1 MFEQFR
7 FFIMASISPV
17 LFHRANKEGKHPI
30 AIRITKDRKSS
41 YVFTG
46 QVIPKEQWD
55 KKTNKVK
62 KNHPNS
68 TRLNALI
75 AKKLAEVNK
84 LHLSDELEDK
94 ESTAQA
100 IHKVYLKKKEKSSF
114 FDEAEKYLANL
125 LQEGKY
131 NRYVSNKPRVER
143 FQKFLKGKDIKF
155 EEITVSLLKQ
165 FKAYLKGK
173 YKVSERTAIN
183 YLIVIRTVFNQG
195 IKSGFV
201 DQKFYPFGKDKMPI
215 RFPDSVKL
223 GLSKEELET
232 LIELDLSAHPK
243 MHHARNVW
251 LLSFYFAGMRVSD
264 ALRLRWS
271 DFKEGR
277 LYYTMGK
284 NDKTGSLKVPEQAL
298 FILEEYKSSKRSKND
313 VIFPELKMVN
323 DFSDQY
329 LVQRKIS
336 YGVKNL
342 NKYLKKLGELAGF
355 DKKLTMHIAR
365 HTFGNISGDRI
376 PIQMLQKLYRH
387 SNVTTTI
394 NYQKSFIL
402 KDADDALDAVL
413 NS

>member
-1 MFEQFR
+1 MVTV
-7 FFIMASISPV
+7 IPALISKP
-17 LFHRANKEGKHPI
+17 NKEGKYQV
-30 AIRITKDRKSS
+30 AIRITKERKSS
-41 YVFTG
+41 YVRLG
-46 QVIPKEQWD
+46 QYVDKSQWD
-55 KKTNKVK
+55 GKARRVK

-75 AKKLAEVNK
+75 SKKLSEVNK
-84 LHLSDELEDK
+84 LHLSNELEDK
-94 ESTAQA
+94 QSTAQT
-100 IHKVYLKKKEKSSF
+100 IHKVYLNKKEKSSF

-155 EEITVSLLKQ
+155 EEITVSLLNQ

-173 YKVSERTAIN
+173 HKVSERTAIN
-183 YLIVIRTVFNQG
+183 YLIVIRTIYNQG
-195 IKSGFV
+195 IKSGLV

-232 LIELDLSAHPK
+232 LIKLDLSEHPK
-243 MHHARNVW
+243 IHHARNIW
-251 LLSFYFAGMRVSD
+251 LFSFYFAGMRVSD
-264 ALRLRWS
+264 VLRLKWS
-271 DFKEGR
+271 DLKEGR

-284 NDKTGSLKVPEQAL
+284 NNKTGSLKIPDQAL
-298 FILEEYKSSKRSKND
+298 LVLEEYKSTQRSKDD
-313 VIFPELKMVN
+313 VIFPELKMVD
-323 DFSDQY
+323 DFSDKY

-402 KDADDALDAVL
+402 KDADDALEAVL

>member
-1 MFEQFR
+1 MVTV
-7 FFIMASISPV
+7 IPALISKP
-17 LFHRANKEGKHPI
+17 NKEGKYQV
-30 AIRITKDRKSS
+30 AIRITKERKSS
-41 YVFTG
+41 YVRLG
-46 QVIPKEQWD
+46 QYIEKSQWD
-55 KKTNKVK
+55 NKSRRVK

-75 AKKLAEVNK
+75 VKKMAEVNK
-84 LHLSDELEDK
+84 LHISQELEDK
-94 ESTAQA
+94 ITTAQT
-100 IHKVYLKKKEKSSF
+100 IHRVYLNKKEKSSF
-114 FDEAEKYLANL
+114 FDEAEKYLGNL

-143 FQKFLKGKDIKF
+143 FQTFLKGKDIVF

-173 YKVSERTAIN
+173 HKVSERTAIN
-183 YLIVIRTVFNQG
+183 YLIVIRTIYNQV
-195 IKSGFV
+195 IKSGMV
-201 DQKFYPFGKDKMPI
+201 DPKFYPFGKDKMPI

-223 GLSKEELET
+223 GLSKVELEK
-232 LIELDLSAHPK
+232 LIEVDLSNHPK

-251 LLSFYFAGMRVSD
+251 LFSFYFAGMRVSD
-264 ALRLRWS
+264 VLRLKWS

-284 NDKTGSLKVPEQAL
+284 NNKAGSLKIPEQAIL
-298 FILEEYKSSKRSKND
+298 LLEEYKATKRSKDD
-313 VIFPELKMVN
+313 VVFPELKMVK

-329 LVQRKIS
+329 FVQRKIS

-342 NKYLKKLGELAGF
+342 NKYLKRLGELAGF

-402 KDADDALDAVL
+402 KDADDALEAVL
-413 NS
+413 DL

>member
-1 MFEQFR
+1 MVTV
-7 FFIMASISPV
+7 IPALISKP
-17 LFHRANKEGKHPI
+17 NKEGKYQV
-30 AIRITKDRKSS
+30 AIRITKERKSS
-41 YVFTG
+41 YVRLG
-46 QVIPKEQWD
+46 QYVDKSQWD
-55 KKTNKVK
+55 GRARRVK

-75 AKKLAEVNK
+75 SKKLSEVNK
-84 LHLSDELEDK
+84 LHLSNELEDK
-94 ESTAQA
+94 QSSAQT
-100 IHKVYLKKKEKSSF
+100 IHKVYLNKKEKSSF

-155 EEITVSLLKQ
+155 EEITVSLLNQ

-173 YKVSERTAIN
+173 HKVSERTAIN
-183 YLIVIRTVFNQG
+183 YLIVIRTIYNQG
-195 IKSGFV
+195 IKSGLV

-232 LIELDLSAHPK
+232 LVELDLSEHPK

-251 LLSFYFAGMRVSD
+251 LFSFYFAGMRVSD
-264 ALRLRWS
+264 VLRLKWS
-271 DFKEGR
+271 DLKEGR

-284 NDKTGSLKVPEQAL
+284 NNKTGSLKIPDQAL
-298 FILEEYKSSKRSKND
+298 LVLEEYKATQRSKDD
-313 VIFPELKMVN
+313 VIFPELKMED
-323 DFSDQY
+323 DFTDKY

-342 NKYLKKLGELAGF
+342 NKYLKKLGELAEL

-402 KDADDALDAVL
+402 KDADEALEAVL
-413 NS
+413 SSK